1 MKREGK
7 GQSYGV
13 GNGTVGSWLARVSSR
28 AGGAWLC
35 LELPDG
41 SLVDALLL
49 KQLVLDLVDRCL
61 HLLLVLSHHLVLR
74 LDELVGLLV
83 LLLDFCHHPL
93 GAPSKKG
100 IMGQARAKSND
111 GVHAKHRDSDSYTE
125 TYKKEYTESNR
136 DRETERHTRQDTKP
150 HHTTQHHT
158 TPHEFSPSPQ
168 AASF

>member
-1 MKREGK
+1 VEGK
-7 GQSYGV
+7 GGGV
-13 GNGTVGSWLARVSSR
+13 RKGTVGSWLARVSSR

-49 KQLVLDLVDRCL
+49 KQLVLDLVDRRL
-61 HLLLVLSHHLVLR
+61 HLLLVLGHHLVLR

-100 IMGQARAKSND
+100 IMGQARAKRND
-111 GVHAKHRDSDSYTE
+111 GVHAKHRDNHTE
-125 TYKKEYTESNR
+125 IYRKEDRESNR
-136 DRETERHTRQDTKP
+136 DTET
-150 HHTTQHHT
+150 HTTRHETTPHHT

-168 AASF
+168 AASG